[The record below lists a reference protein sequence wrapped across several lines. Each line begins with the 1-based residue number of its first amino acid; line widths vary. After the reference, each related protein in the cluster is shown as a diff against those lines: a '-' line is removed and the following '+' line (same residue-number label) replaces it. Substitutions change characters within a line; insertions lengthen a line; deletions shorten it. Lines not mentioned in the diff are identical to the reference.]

1 MMWEPISRQAGAMGL
16 LRFGTHQ
23 IAQLLQHLREE
34 VAILSF
40 HVTLQ
45 IILLRAVGV
54 SESIHPDSSLFFFS
68 LNSILLLIFDFPTLV
83 RTFSFKKKKK
93 KQQNLPSLEYQ
104 IAADGSS
111 TSWTC

>member
-1 MMWEPISRQAGAMGL
+1 MRELISRQVGAMGL

-45 IILLRAVGV
+45 IILSRAVEVTKRAECG
-54 SESIHPDSSLFFFS
+54 ISSHSGWFI
-68 LNSILLLIFDFPTLV
+68 N
-83 RTFSFKKKKK
+83 
-93 KQQNLPSLEYQ
+93 
-104 IAADGSS
+104 
-111 TSWTC
+111 